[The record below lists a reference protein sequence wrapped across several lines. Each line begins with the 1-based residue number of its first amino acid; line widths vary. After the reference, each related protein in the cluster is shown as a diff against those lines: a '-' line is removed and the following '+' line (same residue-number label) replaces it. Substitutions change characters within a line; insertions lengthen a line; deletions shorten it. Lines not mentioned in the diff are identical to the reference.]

1 MARHVQ
7 KLSHSIPRTEKPGY
21 KVKNHDF
28 ISISSKIMSFIVSD
42 SNDFQLITLKL
53 R

>member
-1 MARHVQ
+1 MAGHVQ
-7 KLSHSIPRTEKPGY
+7 KLSHSIPRTENTGCKI
-21 KVKNHDF
+21 KNHDV